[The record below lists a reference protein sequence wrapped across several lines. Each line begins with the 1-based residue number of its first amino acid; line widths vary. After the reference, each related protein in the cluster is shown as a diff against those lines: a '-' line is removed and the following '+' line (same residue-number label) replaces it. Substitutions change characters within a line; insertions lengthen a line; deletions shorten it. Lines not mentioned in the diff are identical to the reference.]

1 LTAGLVGVASFL
13 FVDLGALIMAIP
25 VAAGEDPPVLLKIA
39 TFIQTAVLTTLA
51 VIVGIW
57 LSPKVGLHAPA
68 AEAASR
74 GEAFLPKLMPQI
86 LSCLRR
92 TPV

>member
-1 LTAGLVGVASFL
+1 MGVASFL

-25 VAAGEDPPVLLKIA
+25 VAAGEEPPVLPPPVLLKIA

-51 VIVGIW
+51 VVVGIW
-57 LSPKVGLHAPA
+57 LSRKVGLHAPA

-86 LSCLRR
+86 LSGLRR